1 MSQRGG
7 EDGGEHEASRRM
19 KTELLIQMDGLAKSD
34 DLVFVLAVS
43 NLPWILDT
51 ALLRRL
57 EKRIFVPLPS
67 KEARHQMFQYLLKGR
82 IDSSVNPLALAEQT
96 EGYSGSDIHVVCK
109 EGAMAPVRRLLERIE
124 KGEQNLS
131 LTDVQSVA
139 LTDIEAALKRTKP
152 SAQKVSQQYLEW
164 QDQFGSL

>member
-1 MSQRGG
+1 
-7 EDGGEHEASRRM
+7 
-19 KTELLIQMDGLAKSD
+19 MDGLAKSD

-43 NLPWILDT
+43 NLPWTLDT

-67 KEARHQMFQYLLKGR
+67 KEARNQMFQHLLQGR
-82 IDSSVNPLALAEQT
+82 VDSGVDPLGLADKT
-96 EGYSGSDIHVVCK
+96 EGYSGSDIQVVCK
-109 EGAMAPVRRLLERIE
+109 EAAMAPVRKLLERLE

-131 LTDVQSVA
+131 FNDVEPVT
-139 LTDIEAALKRTKP
+139 LPDIENALKRTKP
-152 SAQKVSQQYLEW
+152 SAHKVSQQYLEW